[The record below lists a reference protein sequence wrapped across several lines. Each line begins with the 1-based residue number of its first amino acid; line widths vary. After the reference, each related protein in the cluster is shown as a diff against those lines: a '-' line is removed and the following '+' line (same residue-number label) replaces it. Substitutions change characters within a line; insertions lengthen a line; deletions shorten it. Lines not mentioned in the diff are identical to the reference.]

1 MFIEKGGENLLS
13 ENDFAEVCVAGE
25 ENLARNTYLTVV
37 LLTKSWN
44 TQSHTDYIFSS
55 SILSCHKM
63 DGFRNHVVRKL
74 KENNGF

>member
-37 LLTKSWN
+37 LFN
-44 TQSHTDYIFSS
+44 
-55 SILSCHKM
+55 
-63 DGFRNHVVRKL
+63 
-74 KENNGF
+74 